1 MKLQSEV
8 KIEMPISKIEYKDKL
23 LFLGSCFSGNIGVK
37 FKDRLFDTLVNPF
50 GVIFNPISIFK
61 LIERS
66 IVSNYFTESDW
77 VFRNDKWLN
86 LDLHGELS
94 FSNLEEALLI
104 SNSLLD
110 EVSEFL
116 EKADYLFL
124 TFGTAWVYRFKENN
138 QLVANCHK
146 IPQKEFE
153 KKLLTV
159 DEIVLYGSEILN
171 KLKSKNSKLQTVFTV
186 SPVRHWADGAHNNNL
201 SKSTLHLAVSQF
213 LKENEH
219 QYFPS
224 YELVIDELRDYRF
237 YGRDLVHPSDIATDY
252 VWDKLLRNWI
262 SDNTQKD
269 ILEIEKVN
277 SAAAHRPFN
286 VESDA
291 HQKFL
296 NKILCN
302 LDSLKIKHPYLCFKD
317 IETKLKRNL
326 LV

>member
-159 DEIVLYGSEILN
+159 DEIVL
-171 KLKSKNSKLQTVFTV
+171 
-186 SPVRHWADGAHNNNL
+186 
-201 SKSTLHLAVSQF
+201 
-213 LKENEH
+213 
-219 QYFPS
+219 
-224 YELVIDELRDYRF
+224 
-237 YGRDLVHPSDIATDY
+237 
-252 VWDKLLRNWI
+252 
-262 SDNTQKD
+262 
-269 ILEIEKVN
+269 
-277 SAAAHRPFN
+277 
-286 VESDA
+286 
-291 HQKFL
+291 
-296 NKILCN
+296 
-302 LDSLKIKHPYLCFKD
+302 
-317 IETKLKRNL
+317 
-326 LV
+326 